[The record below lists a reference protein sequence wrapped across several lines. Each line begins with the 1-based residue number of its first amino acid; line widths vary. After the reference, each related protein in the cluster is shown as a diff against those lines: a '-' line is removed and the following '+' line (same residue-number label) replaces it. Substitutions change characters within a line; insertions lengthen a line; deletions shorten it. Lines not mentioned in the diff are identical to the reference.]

1 MGMGLSDLWYENA
14 IIYCLDVETFNDSD
28 GDGIG
33 DFRGLTQKLDYLNS
47 LGVTCIWLMPFF
59 PTPNRDDGYDVA
71 DFCSVDQRYGSIAD
85 FVEFTREAAERGM
98 RVIIDLVMNHTSNE
112 HPWFQSARSSPDSP
126 HRDFY
131 VWRTDDPGDTSDQ
144 VVFPGK
150 QEGIWS
156 FDDVAQAWYLHRF
169 YDFQPDLNTANPAV
183 RDELRRVIGLWLQLG
198 VSGFRVDAAPFIINH
213 VGVPENNYTSE
224 PHLFIQHMRDVLSHH
239 KGDAIFLAEV
249 DEGPTIIAEYFGG
262 GNEFQLLFN
271 FLANRSLFLA
281 LAEESADPL
290 LSGLKDIPKV
300 PDTGQWVNFLRHHDE
315 LNLSRLTEVQRQTVF
330 KAFGADESLQVY
342 GRGLRRR
349 LATMFG
355 GNRKRLEMAY
365 CLLFSLSGTPMLF
378 YGEELG
384 MGENL
389 DLPERMSVRTP
400 MQWSAGQNGGYST
413 AKPDDLVRPM
423 VTTGKYGYRRVNVLD
438 QRRDAGS
445 LLNWMAQLIR
455 ARKECPEFGWGVGEP
470 VSTNAPTVYA
480 QRNEWSDGGVAVAV
494 HNLSRQPCEVTLD
507 LPADEASQLLCL
519 FADATCNTADP
530 VPPTFTLD
538 GYGYRW
544 FRVGGFR

>member
-14 IIYCLDVETFNDSD
+14 IIYCLDVETFKDSNDD
-28 GDGIG
+28 GVG
-33 DFRGLTQKLDYLNS
+33 DFRGLTGKLDYLNS

-71 DFCSVDQRYGSIAD
+71 DFTAVDPRYGSVAD
-85 FVEFTREAAERGM
+85 FVEFTREADERGM

-112 HPWFQSARSSPDSP
+112 HPWFQSSRSSPDSAQ
-126 HRDFY
+126 RDFY
-131 VWRTDDPGDTSDQ
+131 VWRTDDPGDTSEQ

-156 FDDVAQAWYLHRF
+156 FDEQAQAWYLHHF

-183 RDELRRVIGLWLQLG
+183 REELRRIMGLWLQLG

-213 VGVPENNYTSE
+213 IGVPENSFTAD
-224 PHLFIQHMRDVLSHH
+224 PHNFLRDMRDVLSHRSS
-239 KGDAIFLAEV
+239 DAIFLAEV

-271 FLANRSLFLA
+271 FLVNRALFLA
-281 LAEESADPL
+281 LAQESADPL
-290 LSGLKDIPKV
+290 LSGMKDIPRV

-315 LNLSRLTEVQRQTVF
+315 LNLSRLTEAQRQSVF
-330 KAFGADESLQVY
+330 KAFGADEGMQVY
-342 GRGLRRR
+342 NRGLRRR

-355 GNRKRLEMAY
+355 GNRQRLEMAY
-365 CLLFSLSGTPMLF
+365 SLLFTLPGTPMIF

-400 MQWSAGQNGGYST
+400 MPWSPEPNGGFST
-413 AKPDDLVRPM
+413 AKPDALVRPM
-423 VTTGKYGYRRVNVLD
+423 VATGKYGYRRVNVRD
-438 QRRDAGS
+438 QRRDPGS
-445 LLNWMAQLIR
+445 LLNWMVPLIR
-455 ARKECPEFGWGVGEP
+455 ARKECPEFGWGEGTSVT
-470 VSTNAPTVYA
+470 SNAPTVYA
-480 QRNEWSDGGVAVAV
+480 QRSAWDDGGVAIAV
-494 HNLSRQPCEVTLD
+494 HNLSREACDVSLE
-507 LPADEASQLLCL
+507 LPSDEADQLLCL
-519 FADATCNTADP
+519 FADSACNTADP
-530 VPPTFTLD
+530 VSPSFTLE

-544 FRVGGFR
+544 LRVGDFR